1 MKTSGPPPGDVN
13 SFVAVTPQA
22 TGNPYASIADD
33 ESRSPGGR
41 YLLVRLIFAFIV
53 FVASLVIA
61 QSLLFGCAIAIAG
74 YLIPGPFQFSD
85 VMASPVGWWVK
96 VGSCITIPVCLILAC
111 FSYGRIAKT
120 QRALLDTV
128 SKRMELHRQL
138 QALRSDYGSMKQRAD

>member
-1 MKTSGPPPGDVN
+1 MKTSGPPPGNAD
-13 SFVAVTPQA
+13 SSVAATPQA
-22 TGNPYASIADD
+22 TANPYASIADS

-41 YLLVRLIFAFIV
+41 YLLVRLAFAFVV

-61 QSLLFGCAIAIAG
+61 QSLLFGCAIAVAG

-128 SKRMELHRQL
+128 SKRRDLHRQL
-138 QALRSDYGSMKQRAD
+138 QELRADFGSKKQKTE

>member
-1 MKTSGPPPGDVN
+1 MKTSGPPPGNVD
-13 SFVAVTPQA
+13 STVAAASQT
-22 TGNPYASIADD
+22 TGNPYASITDD

-41 YLLVRLIFAFIV
+41 YLLVRLAFAFVV

-96 VGSCITIPVCLILAC
+96 VGSWIAVPVCLVLAC

-128 SKRMELHRQL
+128 AKRNELHRQM
-138 QALRSDYGSMKQRAD
+138 QELRSDYGSMKQKSE